1 MLELTRNTAKTVFE
15 TSVSCIGASTCQVG
29 VRDSQALLCACVEA
43 VREAKIPD
51 GALPQIHI
59 SGCPSSCGT
68 HQTGEMGFR
77 GAIKNKQSAFMF
89 YLSGCDRQG
98 EEKMGAELGT
108 ILETEIPSFLVELGQ
123 TIAAS
128 GKDYFAWKAENP
140 DGVEKIAAPYLAE

>member
-1 MLELTRNTAKTVFE
+1 
-15 TSVSCIGASTCQVG
+15 
-29 VRDSQALLCACVEA
+29 
-43 VREAKIPD
+43 
-51 GALPQIHI
+51 
-59 SGCPSSCGT
+59 
-68 HQTGEMGFR
+68 MGFR

-108 ILETEIPSFLVELGQ
+108 ILETEIPKFLVELGQ

-128 GKDYFAWKAENP
+128 GKDYYAWKAENP